1 MTNTQQLHPIKR
13 VITFIMALLMFLSV
27 LNTFALSVD
36 AAQVSVQLWVY
47 VGDSGVTANF
57 SSYWNTFGNGTYKAN
72 GFNSLDTGAS
82 LKDVLSTQNI
92 ACYTDL
98 ASNLTRTG
106 YDLVGFDISKFGAAT
121 VSGVPSFDD
130 NTSKYWP
137 VTYISYDDF
146 VAANSGSYVYGAQG
160 LNWAFQLL
168 PDWEAHTHT
177 LTLNANGG
185 KIDGSDTKTY
195 TIKYGQSYKDA
206 FSSVFPTPVRDGYE
220 FQYYDYNN
228 GIFGLTENNWA
239 NNYYSLD
246 ESATMVARW
255 KCLHVSKTLISTVP
269 ATCTQTGTK
278 TEKCNECEETITTTL
293 PKIAHDRAWETF
305 TTGNGY
311 DLYKCKVCGDFNKK
325 RINVTYNAN
334 GGSVTVNN
342 QSQVSTTVS
351 YETDTTNEGAAVT
364 FTPNVTATMSGSQF
378 LGWSTDPY
386 ASEPDTT
393 FSSTQNYTLHAIYGK
408 ETYTITFDPGQDDTL
423 TPAKPG
429 KMPDG
434 IDTVVNI
441 QYDNLLSDAVSPT
454 IPVPTLPG
462 YTFVGWRVYNNG
474 VKGGIYTASTWA
486 TSRYRPDPVG
496 STVFKAEYTPNAEYT
511 LTLRVNGGTLP
522 SGYTTTYKFLKG
534 QLFSDVIGGY
544 PVPTREDYAFTGWQ
558 IGDYTNLH
566 WVGTWGTQPYDFDQN
581 VILDA
586 RWKATPYRI
595 IFDLND
601 DETNPATQETGY
613 ALSYGIAKGDSI
625 ATIVGGFPVPTR
637 PNYTFKGW
645 GMTVKQ
651 INPET
656 GKEEDVLKTFTP
668 EEGWGDTVHQYEMDV
683 QIVANWRWWC
693 DHKDDN
699 GKYHTLSWE
708 DGEQRDYGT
717 CPECHKIGAY
727 GYEVKLW
734 NKSGTI
740 CLSEK
745 LPMEDLFK
753 LEGTSDNLI
762 FDKETSRV
770 IDYLDDDNDPKIM
783 IDFNPC
789 LVAAKNT
796 ENAWVGWTYVDS
808 RGESHTI
815 AHENKYG
822 WQYIFDDDYVD
833 PGPGN
838 PQDGPL
844 RNTHLW
850 LYAVYTEGYY
860 EVIFDGGVNNDTNG
874 EAPNG
879 DGVIV
884 DSDRRYGVMAI
895 KQGQTY
901 KDCLYYIPT
910 AKHTENGVLYC
921 SVGWK
926 HSSTAHIEN
935 HEHLIDCTSWN
946 DGQLYQ
952 HATDSIIYAH
962 YKYYNE
968 DNKEYQNSDGYLST
982 YYANNKYAHMNGG
995 IYNNAYFDPDENSG
1009 GTMYYIYYRPTDGNG
1024 NYLEYAAG
1032 MEYAYDIENDP
1043 NQENKYPVVCEP
1055 LFAYDPVEDYRH
1067 AFKFTPTTHD
1077 AYKADFNIN
1086 VYLDE
1091 LLEHGVVIA
1100 KEPKRYTIY
1109 VGEGTHFVF
1118 PTLVCDPMGDTGSDT
1133 LPAANMKTVNGNT
1146 FYTDLNGKNFFT
1158 THNDNDAQVMFIFT
1172 EATTLGTYNLANPVF
1187 YPAAGTMHMGLLP
1200 YIDNAGK
1207 TNKQDIHNYETIFPY
1222 ANKGVYFHAPFTEV
1236 NGKDEK
1242 LYVDYN
1248 RNSYY
1253 GDGYWVYGS
1262 GMKLTYPNNHG
1273 TLNPAFTEQY
1283 AYYQQWDYS
1292 VKFNANYPTGQ
1303 VPDGGGYTDSDTV
1316 YSLVS
1321 PFGKFYVYDDDLFTL
1336 DNYVITGWSTDP
1348 TGKNGVWF
1356 DADTEYEAKS
1366 AMCMLQT
1373 AGITLYAQWEKV
1385 VNFTLVEGGSGAN
1398 PFAWVTYTDASSGTS
1413 VTDSNIT
1420 ETRTFKCLYGTE
1432 VTVSNVT
1439 PASGNEFA
1447 YFTWNN
1453 NYKSNI
1459 DSGDTGVNLRLVSD
1473 RILTNR
1479 HTYTFTIV
1487 AHSSMTAQFVKS
1499 GSTTGFYIDRNNKLL
1514 RSNSDPWALYTT
1526 ASPRT
1531 NTAVANDETLDRAL
1545 YYEYNSTASYTV
1557 TVSGSTYTAL
1567 NKDHTVLY
1575 DDVLTLM
1582 TDSVSGGNKFVGW
1595 KIGDKFVSYEPVYKH
1610 RVSGDATVTAVY
1622 SGTAAASVTL
1632 LSNADDVI
1640 VMQRNAPNGY
1650 TLVESGFLLTTDATE
1665 LTFDQLCD
1673 KSGTYRLTTTDYS
1686 INGTFK
1692 LRLKTGNY
1700 YGYGFAIYKDQN
1712 GNLVIVTTDWLTI

>member
-1 MTNTQQLHPIKR
+1 MTNTQMHPAKR
-13 VITFIMALLMFLSV
+13 VITFIMALLMTLSSFV
-27 LNTFALSVD
+27 YFGMPSVD
-36 AAQVSVQLWVY
+36 AAHYEAANESNWWGWYECYPHPELNSY
-47 VGDSGVTANF
+47 GKTMIDSG
-57 SSYWNTFGNGTYKAN
+57 
-72 GFNSLDTGAS
+72 FNPIGHSEEKITS
-82 LKDVLSTQNI
+82 
-92 ACYTDL
+92 
-98 ASNLTRTG
+98 
-106 YDLVGFDISKFGAAT
+106 
-121 VSGVPSFDD
+121 DD
-130 NTSKYWP
+130 RHNNAGW
-137 VTYISYDDF
+137 DDF
-146 VAANSGSYVYGAQG
+146 VAVASKGYTHPGGYDITMAIKTGVATLGTTNYIADGSGHGAFSVG
-160 LNWAFQLL
+160 IMTRNYPSTAGFDNWALGVQFGFWDTPGYVLTFKAAPLATGFYNRCIVYRDGTQVANVAL
-168 PDWEAHTHT
+168 PDN
-177 LTLNANGG
+177 LVMANGTYNTNIKLVKSG
-185 KIDGSDTKTY
+185 DDYKIRITKGTSTNPTDIY
-195 TIKYGQSYKDA
+195 TITDFDDDEELYYGVGA
-206 FSSVFPTPVRDGYE
+206 FCCGQNIVNEVPQGYLQTSPSFSVTKLG
-220 FQYYDYNN
+220 NCN
-228 GIFGLTENNWA
+228 GVVG
-239 NNYYSLD
+239 
-246 ESATMVARW
+246 AT
-255 KCLHVSKTLISTVP
+255 
-269 ATCTQTGTK
+269 
-278 TEKCNECEETITTTL
+278 
-293 PKIAHDRAWETF
+293 TF
-305 TTGNGY
+305 TSGGHVY
-311 DLYKCKVCGDFNKK
+311 DDDTAWSSFVDYWLKYCENDNCKAIVEKQ
-325 RINVTYNAN
+325 IEVTYNGN
-334 GGSVTVNN
+334 GGSLAADSTVVSRTAKHSNETGN
-342 QSQVSTTVS
+342 QNASVS
-351 YETDTTNEGAAVT
+351 
-364 FTPNVTATMSGSQF
+364 FTPKYTAHKTGYKF
-378 LGWSTDPY
+378 LGWSIDPY
-386 ASEPDTT
+386 ATSPDTS
-393 FSSTQNYTLHAIYGK
+393 FSSNKNYTLHAIYDE
-408 ETYTITFDPGQDDTL
+408 ETYKLTLDP
-423 TPAKPG
+423 
-429 KMPDG
+429 
-434 IDTVVNI
+434 
-441 QYDNLLSDAVSPT
+441 
-454 IPVPTLPG
+454 
-462 YTFVGWRVYNNG
+462 
-474 VKGGIYTASTWA
+474 KGGTFEDGTTGNKTFNIDYGQNFQNAAGPMPKPTRRGYDFDGWHIVGADESAVYRDSWA
-486 TSRYRPDPVG
+486 TNTFTGTSDMTLEALWKEKTG
-496 STVFKAEYTPNAEYT
+496 YT
-511 LTLRVNGGTLP
+511 LTFDTDGGTMP
-522 SGYTTTYKFLKG
+522 QNYQTSYIFYPDEKF
-534 QLFSDVIGGY
+534 QDVIGGY
-544 PVPTREDYAFTGWQ
+544 PIPYKENHDFLGWRNQ
-558 IGDYTNLH
+558 DYTPDF
-566 WVGTWGTQPYDFDQN
+566 WDDGWGTQAYTYAPYS
-581 VILDA
+581 ITLKA
-586 RWKATPYRI
+586 EWKYNPKPYNI

-601 DETNPATQETGY
+601 DDTDPATMAEGY
-613 ALSYGIAKGDSI
+613 AEIYRVDIGDSI
-625 ATIVGGFPVPTR
+625 SAVVGGFPVPTR

-668 EEGWGDTVHQYEMDV
+668 DEGWGDTVHQYEMDV

-693 DHKDDN
+693 DHKDSN
-699 GKYHTLSWE
+699 GDYYPLTWTE
-708 DGEQRDYGT
+708 GEQRDYAY
-717 CPECHKIGAY
+717 CSHCSHLAAY

-838 PQDGPL
+838 PQNGPL

-884 DSDRRYGVMAI
+884 DSDRRFGVMAI

-946 DGQLYQ
+946 EGQLYQ
-952 HATDSIIYAH
+952 HATDSIIYAY

-968 DNKEYQNSDGYLST
+968 DNKEYQNSNGYLST

-995 IYNNAYFDPDENSG
+995 IYNNAYFDPDENTG

-1032 MEYAYDIENDP
+1032 MEYAYDIKNDP

-1077 AYKADFNIN
+1077 EYKADFNIN
-1086 VYLDE
+1086 VYLNE

-1118 PTLVCDPMGDTGSDT
+1118 PTLVCDPMGNTGSDA
-1133 LPAANMKTVNGNT
+1133 LPTANMKTVNGNT

-1158 THNDNDAQVMFIFT
+1158 THNDNDAPVMFIFT
-1172 EATTLGTYNLANPVF
+1172 EATTLGTYNLANSEL
-1187 YPAAGTMHMGLLP
+1187 YPAAGTIHMGLLP

-1273 TLNPAFTEQY
+1273 TLNPAFKEQY

-1303 VPDGGGYTDSDTV
+1303 VPDGEGYTDSDTV

-1321 PFGKFYVYDDDLFTL
+1321 PFGSFYAYDDDLFTL

-1356 DADTEYEAKS
+1356 DADTEYDAKS

-1420 ETRTFKCLYGTE
+1420 ETKTFKCLYGTE

-1453 NYKSNI
+1453 NYKSNVE
-1459 DSGDTGVNLRLVSD
+1459 SGQTGVNLRLVSD

-1526 ASPRT
+1526 ATPRT
-1531 NTAVANDETLDRAL
+1531 NTAVANDEKLDQAL
-1545 YYEYNSTASYTV
+1545 YYEYNSTTSYTV

-1582 TDSVSGGNKFVGW
+1582 TDYVSGGSKFVGW
-1595 KIGDKFVSYEPVYKH
+1595 KIGNKFVSYEPVYKH
-1610 RVSGDATVTAVY
+1610 RVSGAATVTAVY
-1622 SGTAAASVTL
+1622 SGSAAANVNL
-1632 LSNADDVI
+1632 LSNDSDVVI
-1640 VMQRNAPNGY
+1640 LQRSAPNGY
-1650 TLVESGFLLTTDATE
+1650 TLVESGFLLTTDATK

-1673 KSGTYRLTTTDYS
+1673 KSGTYRLTTTDYN

-1700 YGYGFAIYKDQN
+1700 YGYGYAIYKDAE
-1712 GNLVIVTTDWLTI
+1712 GKLLTAFTTDWLTI